1 MVDREVA
8 EMTLQQLLNQI
19 DALRAKLDA
28 ARPLRAGELSQ
39 LREYYKVG
47 LTYTS
52 NALEGNSLTEIETK
66 VVIEDGLT
74 IGGKPLRDH
83 LEATGHAEAYDEM
96 MRLARGKTITEEDI
110 LTLHRIFYRHLD
122 AEQAGAYR
130 NQQAWISGSEYIPH
144 APDRAPALMRRLF
157 KKLPKVRREAH
168 SASFAAWLHLELVT
182 IHPFVDG
189 NGRVARLAMNLA
201 LLQDG
206 YPVTIIPP
214 LRRMDYLLAL
224 QREQTGRVK
233 EDRSDSF
240 EVFIAECALDSLAD
254 YARMLNP

>member
-1 MVDREVA
+1 
-8 EMTLQQLLNQI
+8 MTLQQLLNRI
-19 DALRAKLDA
+19 DSVKTKLDS
-28 ARPLRAGELSQ
+28 ARPLSASELSQ
-39 LREYYKVG
+39 LREYYKIG

-74 IGGKPLRDH
+74 VGGKPLRDH
-83 LEATGHAEAYDEM
+83 LEAAGHAEAYDRM
-96 MRLARGKTITEEDI
+96 IQMAQGKAITEEDI
-110 LTLHRIFYRHLD
+110 LTLHRLFYRRLD

-130 NQQAWISGSEYIPH
+130 NQQAWISGSEFVPP
-144 APDRAPALMRRLF
+144 APGKVPTLMRKQF
-157 KKLPKVRREAH
+157 KKLQKVRRETH
-168 SASFAAWLHLELVT
+168 GVSFAAWLHLELVT

-206 YPVTIIPP
+206 YSVTVIPP
-214 LRRMDYLLAL
+214 LRRLDYLSAL

-240 EVFIAECALDSLAD
+240 EFFIADCVLDALAD
-254 YARMLNP
+254 YTRMLNLTAPRA